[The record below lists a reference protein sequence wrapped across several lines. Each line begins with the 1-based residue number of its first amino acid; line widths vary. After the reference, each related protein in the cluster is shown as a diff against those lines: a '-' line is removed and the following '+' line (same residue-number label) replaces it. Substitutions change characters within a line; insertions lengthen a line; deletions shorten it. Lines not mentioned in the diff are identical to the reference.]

1 LKDELA
7 RFGFAPSKV
16 DASLYIRK
24 EKTGCTY
31 ILAHVDDMLVAGSRS
46 TVQEV
51 KDKLRKVFEIR
62 DLGPASFF
70 LGMEI
75 TRNRIKGTLKLT
87 QSKAVAEIVNR
98 FGQVNAK
105 NRSTPLNAGILLSPL
120 TDDEPEHES
129 TTYRSLVGGL
139 LYIAN
144 CTRPDISFAV
154 GMLCRYMSK
163 PGKEHLSAA
172 KSVLKYLAGSLSLGL
187 LYKRNQFNLIGYCDS
202 DLAGELPG
210 RKSTSGYAFLL
221 GGACIA
227 WSSRLQSVVAQSTA
241 EAEYMAAAMATKE
254 ALWLKALMGEFGL
267 HVSTVN
273 LLCDN
278 EAAIAIANNPII
290 SQRAKHIDMQYHFI
304 RDRIARKE
312 IMLTHVASKANAS
325 DVLTKP
331 LSFDLLTSC
340 ISGLGMS

>member
-1 LKDELA
+1 
-7 RFGFAPSKV
+7 
-16 DASLYIRK
+16 
-24 EKTGCTY
+24 
-31 ILAHVDDMLVAGSRS
+31 MLVGGSRS
-46 TVQEV
+46 AVQEV
-51 KDKLRKVFEIR
+51 KEKLRKAFEIK

-75 TRNRIKGTLKLT
+75 TRNRQKGTLKLS
-87 QSKAVAEIVNR
+87 QSKAVTEVVNS
-98 FGQVNAK
+98 FGQAK
-105 NRSTPLNAGILLSPL
+105 ANPRSTPLNAGISLSPL
-120 TDDEPEHES
+120 TEDETEHDAS
-129 TTYRSLVGGL
+129 TYRSLVGGL

-144 CTRPDISFAV
+144 CTRPDISYAV
-154 GMLCRYMSK
+154 GMLCRFMSR
-163 PGKEHLSAA
+163 PGKEHLCAA
-172 KSVLKYLAGSLSLGL
+172 KSVLKYLAGSLGLGL
-187 LYKRNQFNLIGYCDS
+187 VYKRKQFKLVGYCDS

-241 EAEYMAAAMATKE
+241 EAEYMAAAMAVKE
-254 ALWLKALMGEFGL
+254 ALWLRALMSEFGL
-267 HVSTVN
+267 QVSTVTV
-273 LLCDN
+273 LCDN

-331 LSFDLLTSC
+331 LSFDLLTNC
-340 ISGLGMS
+340 ISELGVS